1 MNVIIM
7 NLLLD
12 YVNKKDTHVIIVLK
26 VYVFFV
32 RFQIMPFIFVI
43 FDTKFDIFLLQYI
56 HDALLPSP
64 VKMSGK
70 RLRAG

>member
-1 MNVIIM
+1 M

-12 YVNKKDTHVIIVLK
+12 RVNKKDTHVIIVLK
-26 VYVFFV
+26 VLYVFFV
-32 RFQIMPFIFVI
+32 QFQIMPFIFVI
-43 FDTKFDIFLLQYI
+43 VDTKFDIFLLQYI
-56 HDALLPSP
+56 HDALLPSH

>member
-1 MNVIIM
+1 M

-12 YVNKKDTHVIIVLK
+12 YVNKKDTHVIIILK
-26 VYVFFV
+26 VLYVFFV

-43 FDTKFDIFLLQYI
+43 VDTKFDIFLLQYI
-56 HDALLPSP
+56 HNALLPSP

-70 RLRAG
+70 HLRAG

>member
-1 MNVIIM
+1 M

-26 VYVFFV
+26 VLYVFFV

-43 FDTKFDIFLLQYI
+43 VDTKFDIFLLQYI

-64 VKMSGK
+64 VKMSDK